1 MGPSRFQ
8 ARGWGQERFGQ
19 HGRLLPYVQHADY
32 PLTKAAL
39 IQAMRLRI
47 GKTVRALKRFLL
59 ADGVKLEASSRC
71 QLKCVVCPTAK
82 GENRKGTIG
91 WGDLTLETF
100 ERFVRNNRRIR
111 HIELSNWGEIF
122 LNPALNE
129 ILSVAHRRGIKLTA
143 NNGVNFNSVRDDTL
157 EALAKYRFRSL
168 TIAIDGATPESYRE
182 YRRGGDF
189 NRVIANIE
197 KLNQFKRRHRSRY
210 PVLTWQFV
218 IFGHNE
224 HELDRARAM
233 ARSLGM
239 NFSPTFNAEGWG
251 PQFSPV
257 KDRDLVRAR
266 SGIGAASFTEFR
278 EKYRRELV
286 MPCQDMWLS
295 PQINW
300 DGKMLGCCVNVW
312 GDYGNVFESSLDECL
327 AGEKYRYAQK
337 MLLGHAAARSDIPC
351 VKCHFYQRH
360 ALTRTLASSWPLRIA
375 RRVLLAKAV

>member
-1 MGPSRFQ
+1 M
-8 ARGWGQERFGQ
+8 E
-19 HGRLLPYVQHADY
+19 
-32 PLTKAAL
+32 
-39 IQAMRLRI
+39 
-47 GKTVRALKRFLL
+47 
-59 ADGVKLEASSRC
+59 
-71 QLKCVVCPTAK
+71 
-82 GENRKGTIG
+82 
-91 WGDLTLETF
+91 
-100 ERFVRNNRRIR
+100 
-111 HIELSNWGEIF
+111 
-122 LNPALNE
+122 
-129 ILSVAHRRGIKLTA
+129 
-143 NNGVNFNSVRDDTL
+143 
-157 EALAKYRFRSL
+157 
-168 TIAIDGATPESYRE
+168 
-182 YRRGGDF
+182 
-189 NRVIANIE
+189 
-197 KLNQFKRRHRSRY
+197 NQFKRQHRSRY
-210 PVLTWQFV
+210 PILIWQFV

-224 HELDRARAM
+224 HELERARAL

-239 NFSPTFNAEGWG
+239 HFSPTFNAEGWG

-257 KDRDLVRAR
+257 KDGALVRAH
-266 SGIGAASFTEFR
+266 SGSGVASFTEFR
-278 EKYRRELV
+278 EKYRREFV

>member
-1 MGPSRFQ
+1 MTQ
-8 ARGWGQERFGQ
+8 
-19 HGRLLPYVQHADY
+19 GRANTDY
-32 PLTKAAL
+32 PLTKSAFIPA
-39 IQAMRLRI
+39 IRLRVS
-47 GKTVRALKRFLL
+47 KPLRVLKRFLL
-59 ADGVKLEASSRC
+59 ADTVKLEASSRC

-91 WGDLTLETF
+91 WGDLTLESF
-100 ERFVRNNRRIR
+100 ERFVRINRRIR
-111 HIELSNWGEIF
+111 HVELSNWGEIL
-122 LNPALNE
+122 LNPALHD
-129 ILSVAHRRGIKLTA
+129 ILRVAHRKGIKLTA
-143 NNGVNFNSVRDDTL
+143 NNGVNFNSVPDDTL

-168 TIAIDGATPESYRE
+168 TIALDGATPESYRE

-210 PVLTWQFV
+210 PALIWQFV

-224 HELDRARAM
+224 HELDRARAL

-266 SGIGAASFTEFR
+266 SGIGVASFTEFR
-278 EKYRRELV
+278 EKHRRELV

-312 GDYGNVFESSLDECL
+312 GDYGNVFASSLDECL
-327 AGEKYRYAQK
+327 ASVKYRYSQN
-337 MLLGHAAARSDIPC
+337 MLLCHSEERRDIDC
-351 VKCHFYQRH
+351 VK
-360 ALTRTLASSWPLRIA
+360 
-375 RRVLLAKAV
+375 